1 MKMTSIFTASVAS
14 AALVMAS
21 AVSAAPVITMTG
33 AAATQMLTLSGCK
46 TLKTVDTVSVTF
58 DDAGNTYSIV
68 DSGSNTVL
76 QGTWFKL
83 DGKTPT
89 SPYTIYMSPEVFAP
103 DPNAFDPIDPVT
115 PAGSLDDFL
124 SQIEVTAETAPPA
137 GMTCK
142 LKGTGTQSVSLHKAS
157 ALVKKSTLVV
167 KTNKDNTKSGTLTF
181 QAAGKETSMFTGVP
195 KNGKFSA
202 KLTITGTVL

>member
-14 AALVMAS
+14 AALMMAS

-46 TLKTVDTVSVTF
+46 TLKTTDTVSLTF
-58 DDAGNTYSIV
+58 DDADHTYSIV

-76 QGTWFKL
+76 QGTWFKQ

-103 DPNAFDPIDPVT
+103 DASAFDPTDPVT

-124 SQIEVTAETAPPA
+124 SQIEVTAETA
-137 GMTCK
+137 MTCK
-142 LKGTGTQSVSLHKAS
+142 LKGTGAQSVSLHQAS

-167 KTNKDNTKSGTLTF
+167 KTSKKDNSKSGTLTF

-195 KNGKFSA
+195 KNGNFSA
-202 KLTITGTVL
+202 KLTVTGTVVEI